1 MYTIVNTWELI
12 LLKPSKSRGK
22 NRQDD
27 VMGNNFPV
35 SQQNAGNQ
43 FHNLCFEKEQNN
55 YGWNESYSFTSY
67 LLKLFE
73 VLVFADR
80 TFTD

>member
-1 MYTIVNTWELI
+1 
-12 LLKPSKSRGK
+12 
-22 NRQDD
+22 
-27 VMGNNFPV
+27 MGNNFPV